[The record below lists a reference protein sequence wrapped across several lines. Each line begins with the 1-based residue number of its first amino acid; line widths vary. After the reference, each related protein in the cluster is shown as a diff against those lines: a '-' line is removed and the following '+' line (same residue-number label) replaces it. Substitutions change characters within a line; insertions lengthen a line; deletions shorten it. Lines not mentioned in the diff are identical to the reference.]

1 MLQVSSQLSYSWDFS
16 KPAGAADG
24 QGARVVLNTVKIGGV
39 AIDLAKTYRIAT
51 VSFLGQGGDNFTV
64 MQSGKNYVATGYK
77 DIDAYVA
84 YLKANPKLAPP
95 SKRIT
100 RLN

>member
-1 MLQVSSQLSYSWDFS
+1 MLQVSSQLSYSWDFNQ
-16 KPAGAADG
+16 PQGAADG
-24 QGARVVLNTVKIGGV
+24 KGALVVVSSVKIGG
-39 AIDLAKTYRIAT
+39 APIDLAKTYRVAT

-64 MQSGKNYVATGYK
+64 MQSGKNYIATGYK
-77 DIDAYVA
+77 DIDAFVA
-84 YLKANPKLAPP
+84 YMKANPKLSPP